1 MRDLTVGV
9 FEHFDIKSLMYIYQM
24 VAYTQ
29 CILRGA
35 LLLKYTTVLVECK
48 HSPKELVGDKWD
60 LVALKGLS
68 TDDLWGWAK
77 KCGIGYY
84 GDAYLGFDKCV
95 KFEKEIWFELGKCM
109 WTKHQSVYHDHLK

>member
-1 MRDLTVGV
+1 MVCKKNLVKRKFPYIDTIDHEVSTVVSAMRDLTVGV
-9 FEHFDIKSLMYIYQM
+9 FEHFDITSLMYIYQM

-77 KCGIGYY
+77 KYGIGYY
-84 GDAYLGFDKCV
+84 RDA
-95 KFEKEIWFELGKCM
+95 
-109 WTKHQSVYHDHLK
+109 